1 MAEGEKLLIP
11 IYAMN
16 TDKDVWGSDALE
28 FKCAFTQDLLLS
40 KLILIP
46 HRDT

>member
-1 MAEGEKLLIP
+1 MSKGDGLLVP

-28 FKCAFTQDLLLS
+28 FKYVLNLEPLLLEIHPDS
-40 KLILIP
+40 SP
-46 HRDT
+46 Y

>member
-1 MAEGEKLLIP
+1 MSKGDNVLVP

-28 FKCAFTQDLLLS
+28 FKYALDLEPLLLELHPDS
-40 KLILIP
+40 WSS
-46 HRDT
+46 

>member
-1 MAEGEKLLIP
+1 MSKGDNVLVP

-28 FKCAFTQDLLLS
+28 FKYALNPERLLLEFHPDS
-40 KLILIP
+40 WS
-46 HRDT
+46 H

>member
-1 MAEGEKLLIP
+1 MSKGDTVLVP

-28 FKCAFTQDLLLS
+28 FKYALDSVPLLLEIHPDS
-40 KLILIP
+40 SSY
-46 HRDT
+46 